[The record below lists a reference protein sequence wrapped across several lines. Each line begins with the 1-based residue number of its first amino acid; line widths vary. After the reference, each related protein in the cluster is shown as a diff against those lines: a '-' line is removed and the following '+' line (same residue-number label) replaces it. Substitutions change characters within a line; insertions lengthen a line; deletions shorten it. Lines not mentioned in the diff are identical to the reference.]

1 MTNEVQRMLEIFL
14 IEGEINM
21 TQNLLLID
29 GFNLLSRGYFATA
42 YGKTP
47 DQLTK
52 NHNGVYTNGLRIF
65 FQKTFNLIKNHEITH
80 LAVAWDVKREESK
93 RRQKHSFYK
102 GTRSDLPEPLIQ
114 QYEVCKNV
122 LDRIGVQQVTVPTY
136 EADDVIGTLSKKWSS
151 NSMGKCFIY
160 SNDKDLFQ
168 LLDENT
174 SQLIANKK
182 GDIVY
187 TLQNFTE
194 DYGIDSRRWVD
205 VKALL
210 GDKSDNIPGCPGIGE
225 KSALPLIQQY
235 GSLEQIFEQI
245 EELDKKYNR
254 YKKKLIE
261 GKASAFLS
269 QELSEIICDI
279 TELEEF
285 VFDELE
291 LNISKENLVKELN
304 ELELKIKL

>member
-1 MTNEVQRMLEIFL
+1 
-14 IEGEINM
+14 
-21 TQNLLLID
+21 
-29 GFNLLSRGYFATA
+29 
-42 YGKTP
+42 
-47 DQLTK
+47 
-52 NHNGVYTNGLRIF
+52 
-65 FQKTFNLIKNHEITH
+65 
-80 LAVAWDVKREESK
+80 
-93 RRQKHSFYK
+93 
-102 GTRSDLPEPLIQ
+102 
-114 QYEVCKNV
+114 
-122 LDRIGVQQVTVPTY
+122 
-136 EADDVIGTLSKKWSS
+136 
-151 NSMGKCFIY
+151 MGKCFIY

-194 DYGIDSRRWVD
+194 DYGIDSRQWVD

-291 LNISKENLVKELN
+291 LNISKDNLAKELN